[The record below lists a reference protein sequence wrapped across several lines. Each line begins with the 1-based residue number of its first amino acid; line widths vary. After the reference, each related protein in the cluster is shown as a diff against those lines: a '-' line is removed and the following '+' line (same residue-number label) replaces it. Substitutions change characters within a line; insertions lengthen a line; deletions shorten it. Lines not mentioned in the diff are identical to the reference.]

1 MLRIYCDKNIY
12 SSIKPGK
19 NNFIPQLKQLMD
31 GLQGKMVFTY
41 STAHHDD
48 LANSDK
54 SYWDEDL
61 VLMEKY
67 VEDNYFYYN
76 PITKNTEI
84 YLARPRESFYDMDHV
99 KETDIEQIVENLF
112 DDLDEPFSNLF
123 KSLMNNILNLKLPDI
138 GETLKTEKD
147 RELFKKYEQ
156 SFPEKNRNTL
166 KDFFQW
172 GSKLLTEKEE
182 VKKLKKMMEEYSSSD
197 NYSFE
202 RWADNYDEKFSEVFN
217 GETFTGMME
226 NIFNAV
232 DGYNDYDKFKLFF
245 GSLDTFN
252 ITKDKPLRKTQALS
266 SNLTDADH
274 AWYASFS
281 DFLVT
286 NDKGLAMKAHIAYN
300 YFNIK
305 TKILTIKEFLAERM
319 NFQQQEE
326 KSIERF
332 QDALIYELE
341 NGLIFKKIEGF
352 EVLQCHSPIFNYFNR
367 ILYKE
372 NSIVLFCE
380 RINNSGQI
388 MLKEIKVLIDKLFEL
403 FGFDEKTRGR
413 YTIKKAEV
421 NETCR
426 VWKLDGLT
434 IHFYTNYDKYIKSC
448 CLEIWIKE

>member
-202 RWADNYDEKFSEVFN
+202 RWADNYDEKFR
-217 GETFTGMME
+217 
-226 NIFNAV
+226 
-232 DGYNDYDKFKLFF
+232 D
-245 GSLDTFN
+245 
-252 ITKDKPLRKTQALS
+252 RKS
-266 SNLTDADH
+266 
-274 AWYASFS
+274 
-281 DFLVT
+281 V
-286 NDKGLAMKAHIAYN
+286 
-300 YFNIK
+300 
-305 TKILTIKEFLAERM
+305 
-319 NFQQQEE
+319 
-326 KSIERF
+326 
-332 QDALIYELE
+332 
-341 NGLIFKKIEGF
+341 
-352 EVLQCHSPIFNYFNR
+352 V
-367 ILYKE
+367 
-372 NSIVLFCE
+372 
-380 RINNSGQI
+380 
-388 MLKEIKVLIDKLFEL
+388 
-403 FGFDEKTRGR
+403 
-413 YTIKKAEV
+413 
-421 NETCR
+421 
-426 VWKLDGLT
+426 
-434 IHFYTNYDKYIKSC
+434 
-448 CLEIWIKE
+448 